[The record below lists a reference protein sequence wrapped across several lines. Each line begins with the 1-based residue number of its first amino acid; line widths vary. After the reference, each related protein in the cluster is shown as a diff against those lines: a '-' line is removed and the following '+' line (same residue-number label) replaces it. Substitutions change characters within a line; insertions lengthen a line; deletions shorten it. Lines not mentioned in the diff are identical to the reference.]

1 MKRLPKIHA
10 GLARLRLYRSTVRF
24 GIMGSTVLST
34 LLWALAA
41 AFALDFGIRMGYLER
56 GIVLVALIGVAAWT
70 VIRHLL
76 PVVKVHE
83 SDTALAVMVDTR
95 HSMHSDLVAAI
106 QFDDE
111 SRPQYGSTNLREAV
125 IEHAGRQAA
134 GLTFLAGFSRKEL
147 IRRLAVFLIT
157 VAICLPLA
165 VIYSGHT
172 GAFLNRLLL
181 GKAHYPTRTIIKEII
196 SPGETSPY
204 AYPVTFTVRGAV
216 REGEM
221 PESGQVQIE
230 AISTGLETTIDLVRV
245 SVKEDP
251 SPQKGTRLY
260 KGTLNRVLDD
270 LDYVIYLGDAQSY
283 PRRLTLIPLPLVEL
297 VMEVVTPD
305 YARRKV
311 PPQPKN
317 RRQAIVL
324 EGSKV
329 IPIVT
334 AHKKLVSATLTI
346 EKGNHEIRLVE
357 RPGNKF
363 VLDSPTGPL
372 SSVTETVRFEIQVK
386 DTDGLSPENPIK
398 GVVHVSVD
406 LPPRVALAAY
416 SQFVVPKASPQV
428 MFKAVDDYALDRL
441 VLHRTIVGAEGKE
454 EIPLEPIP
462 FEVEGHEAEFA
473 RSYTLHLGELKVDGK
488 PINLQKGEQVVLAI
502 EAVDFRGPME
512 GKSRRS
518 EKWVFEVTDQAGVL
532 GAMGRLDEQMDKK
545 LDEILRA
552 QLEAGK

>member
-1 MKRLPKIHA
+1 MKRLQKIHA

-41 AFALDFGIRMGYLER
+41 AFALDFAIRMDPLSR
-56 GIVLVALIGVAAWT
+56 GIVLVALIGVAVWT

-76 PVVKVHE
+76 PAVNIHE
-83 SDTALAVMVDTR
+83 SDTALAVLVDRR

-111 SRPQYGSTNLREAV
+111 GRPQYGSTNLREAV
-125 IEHAGRQAA
+125 IEQTRRQAA
-134 GLTFLAGFSRKEL
+134 GLTFLAGFSRKEFL
-147 IRRLAVFLIT
+147 RRLLVFLIT

-172 GAFLNRLLL
+172 TAFLNRLLL
-181 GKAHYPTRTIIKEII
+181 GRARYPTRTIIKEIV

-204 AYPVTFTVRGAV
+204 AHPVTFAVRGAV

-230 AISTGLETTIDLVRV
+230 AVTTGLETTVDLVRD
-245 SVKEDP
+245 KEDP
-251 SPQKGTRLY
+251 SLY

-270 LDYVIYLGDAQSY
+270 LHYVIYLGDAESDVQT
-283 PRRLTLIPLPLVEL
+283 LTLIPLPLAEL
-297 VMEVVTPD
+297 TMKVVPPD

-324 EGSKV
+324 EGSEV
-329 IPIVT
+329 IPIAT
-334 AHKKLVSATLTI
+334 ADKKLRSATLTF
-346 EKGNHEIRLVE
+346 EKDKQKISLDRHG
-357 RPGNKF
+357 KQF
-363 VLDSPTGPL
+363 VLDSKTKLPSKVTKNPL
-372 SSVTETVRFEIQVK
+372 SSVTETVRFEIQVV
-386 DTDGLSPENPIK
+386 DTDELSPETPIK

-416 SQFVVPKASPQV
+416 SQFVVPKAAPQV

-441 VLHRTIVGAEGKE
+441 VLHRTIVHAEGKE
-454 EIPLEPIP
+454 TPLEPIT
-462 FEVEGHEAEFA
+462 FKVAEHKA
-473 RSYTLHLGELKVDGK
+473 VYAGSYTLRLAELKVDGK
-488 PINLQKGEQVVLAI
+488 AVTLQKGEQVVLAV

-512 GKSRRS
+512 SKSRQS

-532 GAMGRLDEQMDKK
+532 GAMDRLDEQMDKK